1 MKVQIAKPDLADEI
15 ISSLVQ
21 QDPAINTPE
30 FAALR
35 QLNRRWEC
43 ANYNDDGEPW
53 LRITNHGDIKIIS
66 DLFAKYPELLVVVP
80 SDFVEAIAD
89 EKIGS
94 LDKSEMSYCR
104 KQAELFT
111 SVDSENKKNDV
122 LWRIASNV
130 IDPSELDQT
139 LKPHQRD
146 LCVAIARNIL
156 D

>member
-1 MKVQIAKPDLADEI
+1 MKVQIANSKLADEI
-15 ISSLVQ
+15 ISDLVK

-53 LRITNHGDIKIIS
+53 LRVTNHGDIKIIS
-66 DLFAKYPELLVVVP
+66 NLFAKYPELLAVVP
-80 SDFVEAIAD
+80 SDFMEAIAD

-94 LDKSEMSYCR
+94 LDQSKMFYCR
-104 KQAELFT
+104 KQAQLFA
-111 SVDSENKKNDV
+111 SANSEYKQDDA
-122 LWRIASNV
+122 LWRIASNA
-130 IDPSELDQT
+130 IDPDELDQI
-139 LKPHQRD
+139 LKPHQRQ